1 MYVVEAVAML
11 IVFKGIVAQV
21 AKVLLHEKSIVG
33 GAPTADRFET
43 LVPKNAKKVA
53 VVGQNLASRM
63 GDKYDSTLGA
73 LRDLLSRG
81 GHENPV
87 VEEIWLVFQT
97 PLALSAVHPDAARHL
112 QSITLP
118 ALRRLAADIN
128 DDRVKVAFHPA
139 ATLSMLIVDWH
150 CEKRMAVISPKVQTL
165 PVIDRRLSIVVSGDE
180 FDTIA
185 PHFDRFLF
193 EARQGEYP
201 GAAVAPIS
209 TAAKK
214 LEELFQLPVVETVK
228 KYIDKEGVR
237 IGAHN
242 Q

>member
-97 PLALSAVHPDAARHL
+97 P
-112 QSITLP
+112 
-118 ALRRLAADIN
+118 
-128 DDRVKVAFHPA
+128 
-139 ATLSMLIVDWH
+139 
-150 CEKRMAVISPKVQTL
+150 
-165 PVIDRRLSIVVSGDE
+165 
-180 FDTIA
+180 
-185 PHFDRFLF
+185 
-193 EARQGEYP
+193 
-201 GAAVAPIS
+201 
-209 TAAKK
+209 
-214 LEELFQLPVVETVK
+214 
-228 KYIDKEGVR
+228 
-237 IGAHN
+237 
-242 Q
+242 